1 MSETI
6 KHELPT
12 YGQLERELF
21 QTIYQLYRKELE
33 CSPSK
38 ITCEFISN
46 NLAIVI
52 EDSLTTIEK
61 TLLKENKIDLVKK
74 VNLAI
79 NNIIKSK
86 LKILIEQVLAVEV
99 CDILFDSSLETQH
112 TGAIVILSQLPVV
125 RPRQATTKFPKSQ
138 RKNEY
143 SNESNFNHDDKNLNL
158 AVIMLYF
165 LCLEPDKDM
174 RSKIKVVEIIESY
187 FDPATPRI
195 ALSANSQTSSF
206 ARDKL

>member
-12 YGQLERELF
+12 YGQLERELS
-21 QTIYQLYRKELE
+21 QTIHKLYHEEFKH
-33 CSPSK
+33 SPGK
-38 ITCEFISN
+38 ITCKFFSN

-61 TLLKENKIDLVKK
+61 TLLEENKIDVVKK

-112 TGAIVILSQLPVV
+112 AGAIVILS
-125 RPRQATTKFPKSQ
+125 
-138 RKNEY
+138 
-143 SNESNFNHDDKNLNL
+143 
-158 AVIMLYF
+158 
-165 LCLEPDKDM
+165 
-174 RSKIKVVEIIESY
+174 
-187 FDPATPRI
+187 
-195 ALSANSQTSSF
+195 
-206 ARDKL
+206 